1 MRSVMIA
8 GLLLNILAYFLMGPA
23 PWPFGAEARRSLET
37 GALMVGAQMLLGV
50 ANALTLITAFPFFE
64 GAIAKVK
71 LSGGT
76 SLSKRQ
82 RIAVAGTWYNCAYSL
97 GCGLGPVIAGR
108 LNTSMTFQTTVMW
121 LCTISAAACAVVC
134 LEGLA
139 DRGATGAGVRSQPA
153 LVCLGALI
161 PRCIDTGG
169 ILLPFMAKNFRI
181 RPVSGEQEGA
191 EEVEDED
198 EDEDEDEGEGWLGEK
213 VLGGM
218 IALLVVGLVGCGVLA
233 VQEGVSINTHCA
245 EFYADGWCDG
255 TCAAASTAQAKFCDG
270 DAMLSVSII
279 APLTRAWVLNCCCAT
294 GRSAGESL

>member
-1 MRSVMIA
+1 MRSAMIA

-82 RIAVAGTWYNCAYSL
+82 RLAIAGTWYNCAYSL

-121 LCTISAAACAVVC
+121 LCTISAAACALVV
-134 LEGLA
+134 LEGLT
-139 DRGATGAGVRSQPA
+139 DSGATGAGVRSQPA
-153 LVCLGALI
+153 LVCLVALI

-181 RPVSGEQEGA
+181 RPVLAGAQEGA
-191 EEVEDED
+191 EEEEDEEEH
-198 EDEDEDEGEGWLGEK
+198 EDEEEEGEGWLGGK
-213 VLGGM
+213 LLGGM
-218 IALLVVGLVGCGVLA
+218 FALLGVGLVGCGVLA

-245 EFYADGWCDG
+245 EFC
-255 TCAAASTAQAKFCDG
+255 
-270 DAMLSVSII
+270 
-279 APLTRAWVLNCCCAT
+279 TRIGC
-294 GRSAGESL
+294 SLC